1 MEIVLF
7 FAETKKYNGD
17 SKTSQPISFNCAVR
31 YLKIYVESNQLQET
45 RF

>member
-7 FAETKKYNGD
+7 FAETKKYNGEM
-17 SKTSQPISFNCAVR
+17 SKPILFNCAVR